1 MATPTLERMEPRTER
16 RTRPR
21 YARLATLGMG
31 LLTASLVILGAPAFL
46 QIADA
51 RGFVL
56 TVLAV
61 AVVGTVLVW
70 RSDALWARLLGILAT
85 VGVAMMMFWAAFGL
99 LQPQSFFEF
108 VAGVTFVLGV
118 PLALA
123 GNILAIVH
131 RRRGNLEATATSG
144 ERQVMRIVAGAVV
157 LAVVGSSVLALTTRE
172 SVDEAVA
179 ASAAEVEMRGF
190 EFDPQGIE
198 VVSGDQLVI
207 RNRDAFV
214 HDFVV
219 PDLGIEVVVNP
230 GSSTSLDIDAARG
243 SYVVYCSLHSD
254 TGDPNPDPADSM
266 VALLTVR

>member
-31 LLTASLVILGAPAFL
+31 LLTVSIVVLGVPAAL
-46 QIADA
+46 QVSDA

-56 TVLAV
+56 TLLA
-61 AVVGTVLVW
+61 ATVVGTVLVW
-70 RSDALWARLLGILAT
+70 RSDALWARLLGMLVC

-99 LQPQSFFEF
+99 LQPQSVFEF

-123 GNILAIVH
+123 GNILAIVQ

-144 ERQVMRIVAGAVV
+144 ERHVMQIVAGVVV
-157 LAVVGSSVLALTTRE
+157 LAVVASSVLALTTRE
-172 SVDEAVA
+172 SVDDAVA
-179 ASAAEVEMRGF
+179 AGAVEVEMTGF
-190 EFDPQGIE
+190 EFAPQGIE

-219 PDLGIEVVVNP
+219 PDLDIEVVVNP
-230 GSSTSLDIDAARG
+230 GSSTSLDIDVARG
-243 SYVVYCSLHSD
+243 SYVVYCSFHSD
-254 TGDPNPDPADSM
+254 TGDPNPDPDEAM